1 MRRFQGLA
9 DALVKSL
16 KLTNAVFDGE
26 ILVMGESAPDFRALM
41 QARGR
46 PEYAAFD
53 GEEWDDGP
61 VRPMAESI
69 LFIEQCLLKR
79 PGHEEKSNADPIPSD
94 ASPAH

>member
-1 MRRFQGLA
+1 MWDRYIELLEAAEQQ
-9 DALVKSL
+9 
-16 KLTNAVFDGE
+16 
-26 ILVMGESAPDFRALM
+26 PD
-41 QARGR
+41 
-46 PEYAAFD
+46 PHTAFD